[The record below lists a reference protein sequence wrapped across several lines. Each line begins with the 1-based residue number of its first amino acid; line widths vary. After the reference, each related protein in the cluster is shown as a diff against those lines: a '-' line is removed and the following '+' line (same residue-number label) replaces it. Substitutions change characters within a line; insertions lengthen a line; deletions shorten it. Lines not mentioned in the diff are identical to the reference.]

1 MVEENM
7 TQAANGVSGGSRRK
21 SWWGIGF
28 VILVV
33 FAVMYKM
40 QPTSGGVVWGS
51 DYEKGLTLAQEAD
64 KPMLLAFYST
74 SCGNCRAMKRTT
86 YKDPEV
92 IKLVEESF
100 VPVMLDAYQEVDLA
114 NRFVELGFPSYTVLN
129 SDGSK
134 IKTFEGYH
142 SAKEYIDQLAGTLG
156 R

>member
-51 DYEKGLTLAQEAD
+51 DYEKGLALAQEAN
-64 KPMLLAFYST
+64 KPILLAFHNPGCGFCMKMKGST
-74 SCGNCRAMKRTT
+74 YRDS
-86 YKDPEV
+86 DV
-92 IKLVEESF
+92 IELVEGSF
-100 VPVMLDAYQEVDLA
+100 VPILLSADKETELA

-142 SAKEYIDQLAGTLG
+142 TAKDYIEQLAGALG